1 MLDARQL
8 IIIKHFINHRKTI
21 ADTVKPV
28 ARAVTG
34 GEGGNG
40 SGFNSAPKKNLL
52 ILISV
57 FVFLR
62 QALY

>member
-1 MLDARQL
+1 M
-8 IIIKHFINHRKTI
+8 NHRKFI
-21 ADTVKPV
+21 ADTVVKPV

-40 SGFNSAPKKNLL
+40 SGLNSAPKKNLL
-52 ILISV
+52 ILISI

>member
-1 MLDARQL
+1 MISIDHCL
-8 IIIKHFINHRKTI
+8 NHRKTI
-21 ADTVKPV
+21 ADTVVKPV

-34 GEGGNG
+34 GEGENG
-40 SGFNSAPKKNLL
+40 SDVNSVPKNLII

-62 QALY
+62 QTLY